1 MTLKN
6 KGLALGAV
14 LALTLTACSST
25 SPTAS
30 GPKIDREGLSA
41 SVQYNPQP
49 RENLKDGGTLTTA
62 SGGAPDQLN
71 PFHADYTSGSVEL
84 FRWYNADLSLMS
96 PDGKWSPNPDYL
108 TEVKDELVNGNR
120 VITYTINPKATFND
134 GTPID
139 WRAFATVWKAS
150 NGKNK
155 EYSVNSTDGYDIITS
170 VEPGKD
176 AKQAKVTYSGPWVWW
191 QGQFNTLLHPKVD
204 NPKIFNE
211 GYINSPHDEWG
222 AGPYHVKSI
231 SKTDKT
237 VVFERNPK
245 WWGKPG
251 KLDQRIFRN
260 LESTAAINAFRNGEI
275 DAVDASSKEPNTQVK
290 TMQGIELRQSAAL
303 STGFVALN
311 PDSKTFGDPSV
322 RQAVERALDRETLL
336 KIKTEGMNYSE
347 DLPGSF
353 VLYPFQEGYRDNLKE
368 AGVSYDEAGA
378 NKLLDEAGWT
388 KGPDG
393 IRTKGGEKLHLVWPI
408 IGDSAAVKNV
418 SVAAQAMLK
427 KVGVELEL
435 PQRKGSEF
443 ADILAKKEYDT
454 LYLGWSTGGPDEG
467 FYLFCQFYCS
477 PAAGYSDAK
486 TTVELA
492 KLAKEIGQL
501 PDKQEQ
507 KDRFNDLEV
516 EALKKYQVLPLF
528 NGPKITAVKTG
539 LANYGSGLFFRGP
552 LEDIGW
558 QK

>member
-1 MTLKN
+1 MKFKN
-6 KGLALGAV
+6 KGMVVGALLV
-14 LALTLTACSST
+14 LALAACSSN
-25 SPTAS
+25 SPAGS
-30 GPKIDREGLSA
+30 GPKIDREGLSTLA
-41 SVQYNPQP
+41 QYNPQP
-49 RENLKDGGTLTTA
+49 RENIKDGGTLTTA
-62 SGGAPDQLN
+62 NGGAPDQLN
-71 PFHADYTSGSVEL
+71 PFHADYTSDSVQL
-84 FRWYNADLSLMS
+84 FSWYNANLSLMS

-108 TEVKDELVNGNR
+108 SDVKDQLVNGNR
-120 VITYTINPKATFND
+120 VVTYTINPKATFND

-139 WRAFATVWKAS
+139 WRAFETVWKVS

-155 EYSVNSTDGYDIITS
+155 QYSVNSTDGYDIISS
-170 VEPGKD
+170 VKPGTNS
-176 AKQAKVTYSGPWVWW
+176 KQAVVTYSGPWVWW
-191 QGQFNTLLHPKVD
+191 QGQFNTLLNPKVG
-204 NPKIFNE
+204 NPKTFNE
-211 GYINSPHDEWG
+211 GYIDNPHDEWG
-222 AGPYHVKSI
+222 AGPYHIKSI

-260 LESTAAINAFRNGEI
+260 LESTAAINAFRNGEL

-290 TMQGIELRQSAAL
+290 TMQGIDLRQSAAL

-311 PDSKTFGDPSV
+311 PNSKTFSDPRV

-347 DLPGSF
+347 ELPGSF
-353 VLYPFQEGYRDNLKE
+353 VLYPFQAGYRDNLKQ
-368 AGVSYDEAGA
+368 AGISYDEAA
-378 NKLLDEAGWT
+378 ADKLLDDAGWA
-388 KGPDG
+388 KGADG
-393 IRTKGGEKLHLVWPI
+393 IRTKDGARLHLVWPI
-408 IGDSAAVKNV
+408 IGDAAVVKNV

-427 KVGVELEL
+427 KVGIELEL

-454 LYLGWSTGGPDEG
+454 LYLGWATGGPDEG

-477 PAAGYSDAK
+477 PDAGYSDAK
-486 TTVELA
+486 TTTELA
-492 KLAKEIGQL
+492 KQAKEIGRL
-501 PDKQEQ
+501 PDKAQQES
-507 KDRFNDLEV
+507 RFNDLEV
-516 EALKKYQVLPLF
+516 EALKQYEVLPLF

-539 LANYGSGLFFRGP
+539 LANYGSGLFFRGR